1 MKINLNDRC
10 TVVLTQSG
18 ADWIN
23 KINTASNQQEFVK
36 AIDYRFNQDYAAG
49 DEYKDQL
56 WHIMEMFSPMLGLGC
71 EVPFENCLMEVISS

>member
-1 MKINLNDRC
+1 MKINLNDKC

-23 KINTASNQQEFVK
+23 KINAASNQTEWIKAVEFK
-36 AIDYRFNQDYAAG
+36 YKQDYVAG

-56 WHIMEMFSPMLGLGC
+56 WRIMEMFSPMLGLGC
-71 EVPFENCLMEVISS
+71 EVPFENCLMEILSS